1 MEFETETPHIFV
13 INEGQHG
20 GMEQHRRE
28 ESFEQPREEVSG
40 DVDLKKDNLKKLFEN
55 KLVMIDFRI

>member
-1 MEFETETPHIFV
+1 MA
-13 INEGQHG
+13 
-20 GMEQHRRE
+20 QHRRE